1 MTLITDA
8 MAESSA
14 PKDPVIIEVARMEN
28 LEPQDLARLI
38 ARGRV
43 VIPANV
49 NRDINARIES
59 GGMRAVGE
67 RVSTKINANI
77 GTSKDYINFDDEI
90 RKAETAVKYGAD
102 AVMDLSTGGEYG
114 VVRREILKKLSVPI
128 GTVPI
133 YDACRR
139 SKTIV
144 DTSSDDMFNAVRE
157 HAKDGV
163 DFVTIHAGV
172 NLNTLERLKK
182 SKRVLDVVSRGGA
195 FTIAWMVHNEREN
208 PFYAEFDY
216 LLEIANEFDLTI
228 SLGDGMRSGCTHD
241 ATDRAKFAEY
251 IALGE
256 LVSRS
261 RSRGVQAIVE
271 GPGHV
276 PLDEISVNVQAMKH
290 LTDHAPLYLLGPLV
304 TDLGGGYDHITAAI
318 GGAVAG
324 MHGADFLCMT
334 TPSEHFA
341 LPTEDDIRE
350 ATVVTRIAAHVV
362 DTVKE
367 GVRDAARMRE
377 DEMADARRNLDW
389 ERQFKLLINPERAR
403 AMYEKRPSND
413 HETCSMCGDLCAIKI
428 VKDVLSGE

>member
-1 MTLITDA
+1 
-8 MAESSA
+8 
-14 PKDPVIIEVARMEN
+14 
-28 LEPQDLARLI
+28 
-38 ARGRV
+38 
-43 VIPANV
+43 
-49 NRDINARIES
+49 
-59 GGMRAVGE
+59 
-67 RVSTKINANI
+67 
-77 GTSKDYINFDDEI
+77 
-90 RKAETAVKYGAD
+90 
-102 AVMDLSTGGEYG
+102 
-114 VVRREILKKLSVPI
+114 
-128 GTVPI
+128 
-133 YDACRR
+133 
-139 SKTIV
+139 
-144 DTSSDDMFNAVRE
+144 MFNTVRE

-216 LLEIANEFDLTI
+216 LLEIATEFDLTI

-276 PLDEISVNVQAMKH
+276 PLDEIGVNVQAMKH